1 MSAGKEHI
9 IATQKAQT
17 DYTDRNNQAIPFY
30 HDANQTATKNERAE
44 TFTRRIGNT
53 VYRVNVHYSET
64 RESERKKWRAVVAD
78 KDAELA
84 DKDAEIAALKA
95 QISGAFKQAQ

>member
-30 HDANQTATKNERAE
+30 HDANQTATKNEKAE

-53 VYRVNVHYSET
+53 VYRVNVHYSKTSKET
-64 RESERKKWRAVVAD
+64 ISD
-78 KDAELA
+78 KITRLVKND
-84 DKDAEIAALKA
+84 
-95 QISGAFKQAQ
+95 ISGKAAN

>member
-17 DYTDRNNQAIPFY
+17 DYTDRNNQANPFY

-53 VYRVNVHYSET
+53 VYRVNVHYSKTSKET
-64 RESERKKWRAVVAD
+64 MSD
-78 KDAELA
+78 KITRLVKND
-84 DKDAEIAALKA
+84 
-95 QISGAFKQAQ
+95 ISGKAANQ